1 MDLSRLPS
9 SVLLLLAYGQLG
21 ELELRKVLADALAAS
36 AGRDESTTRA
46 RQVAAALTQVAS
58 GNDEGLARLITV
70 LSVPTDQDAL
80 LIEQLREALSRA
92 LEVGDHERADALRD
106 ALKDATDGR
115 LFWQSSVK
123 GLLTGRLAPS
133 VIPLPVTSATP

>member
-21 ELELRKVLADALAAS
+21 ELELRKVLADALAARS
-36 AGRDESTTRA
+36 GQDESTTRV
-46 RQVAAALTQVAS
+46 RQVASSLIDVAS
-58 GNDEGLARLITV
+58 GKDEGLTRLITV

-80 LIEQLREALSRA
+80 LKEQLREALSRA

-106 ALKDATDGR
+106 ALKDASDGR

-133 VIPLPVTSATP
+133 VIPLPVTCATP

>member
-46 RQVAAALTQVAS
+46 RQVASALTQVAS
-58 GNDEGLARLITV
+58 GNTEGLTRLITV

-92 LEVGDHERADALRD
+92 LGVGDHERADALRD
-106 ALKDATDGR
+106 ALKDAKEGR
-115 LFWQSSVK
+115 LFWQPTVM

>member
-36 AGRDESTTRA
+36 AGQPESTTRV
-46 RQVAAALTQVAS
+46 RQVASSLIDVAS
-58 GNDEGLARLITV
+58 GKDEGLTRLITV

-80 LIEQLREALSRA
+80 LIEQLRKALSRS

-106 ALKDATDGR
+106 ALRDASDGR

-133 VIPLPVTSATP
+133 VIPLPVTCVTP